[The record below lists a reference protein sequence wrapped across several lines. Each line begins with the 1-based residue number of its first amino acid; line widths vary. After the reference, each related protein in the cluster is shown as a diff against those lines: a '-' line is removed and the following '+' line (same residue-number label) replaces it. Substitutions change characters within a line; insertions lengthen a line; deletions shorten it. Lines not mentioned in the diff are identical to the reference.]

1 MRCILKKSLSLFLSI
16 LIMVGIVPNLLFEAK
31 AVQTADDFIVIAN
44 DICGTVNANMD
55 NWTSRH
61 VYWLEQIETGR
72 EIVNK
77 ITYGEKIAD
86 ACIDTA
92 VSLTFTL
99 IPGYGSFSWV
109 EWSLSRGIDVLQ
121 LGIYHAIKGD
131 FEKNIQ
137 LGMQYC
143 DDAFN
148 KFMHNK
154 NSKHK
159 ITDPNVAYDILLSYT
174 KGITYLYYGWGFY
187 NKIMSDFVEERSN
200 KALFYTQKTIEYGVD
215 MAFTAAMPMIKDMF
229 PKLSK
234 IEVDGV
240 YEIGD
245 LYNSLTVVEWKTLLS
260 HMPKYFSSFE
270 LETPLRNYETL
281 AKHLYNASI
290 PKIKKSLTMS
300 YEASPF
306 YEPCAYR
313 ESLNNVVLTGNQRDD
328 LVNVALSQVGYHEGN
343 NPSQISGTNTSGSG
357 NYTEYGYWFGY
368 YVIGKSD
375 GHFHSWCAMFI
386 SWCARQAGIPIS
398 VISNAAY
405 AYADSSL
412 KSGGYSDFHVDRKDK
427 GSYTPQKGDL
437 IFFGNWEHVG
447 IVWKVENGRVYTI
460 EGNNNNA
467 VKKSSYSL
475 NSSYIKCYGAPKY
488 NGISSD
494 FSDIYSYDYYNG
506 GKAYK
511 TGTYKVTTT
520 AGLYTR
526 SKPTANSTQLSSWN
540 YGSIVDVT
548 ATDGNWGYTSRGWIC
563 LDYTQRISS
572 ATSSYNS
579 NVSYDTGNYVV
590 TTKAGLNCRKGVGT
604 NTGIVT
610 ALKYGTQFSVTK
622 TDGAWGYCPEYG
634 GWLCLNY
641 ADYVSA
647 LNPSLPVP
655 TTPELSTST
664 SSEIGVNDVISF
676 SWKAVD
682 TAEKYNVKLIDA
694 STSKVVKTTT
704 VSGTNASFVAPYAG
718 TFNVSVSASNSQHT
732 GKEATLYGFTAKA
745 PLTVTFKNWDGS
757 VISKQTVAYGKDAT
771 VPSNPS
777 RTGYTFSKWDGNYK
791 TVRENS
797 VVTAIFTR
805 NKYKVTFCDY
815 DGTTLK
821 TQDVYY
827 GDAATA
833 PSYKAPTG
841 YSFVKWDKSFDKI
854 TKATNVKA
862 VVSWTSIYP
871 LEISTKSAV
880 ERNNKSYIVTS
891 IVNNSPNAVSN
902 AKVIAVLKTKENKL
916 LATVE
921 SGKISLAKGEVK
933 NLTLTATYNGMAT
946 KAEIFVVKADNEK
959 IPLASQLAVTVDQ
972 GTAWSSWSTS
982 APPSNALQTQSRT
995 EYRYKDKSF
1004 KTSTSSSLDG
1014 WTKYDSKTT
1023 YGSWGAWSAWQ
1034 DSSVS
1039 SSDVRE
1045 VKTQKVIASYNK
1057 KTQWRYSR
1065 YSTEP
1070 TNKQDGTTL
1079 AYAWKSG
1086 DCIYYEDT
1094 GWLDYPLEAQV
1105 THSCG
1110 TGYGKGAIKGSKYN
1124 YWYNQETRQVDDTNS
1139 PNYKTQYSYRTRTKT
1154 VTNYFYQWGNWSSWG
1169 TTKYTANDN
1178 RQVQTRTTYR
1188 YIANNSSNIE
1198 TTAGTSRTIKGT
1210 VSTAYAG
1217 RQALLFVSSKDGAT
1231 QFLGQTKIASNGAY
1245 SFTFKLLS
1253 EPTVSS
1259 GDYNVTLSIEG
1270 TTAAIVLDPILAP
1283 VPSYKVKFVDHNG
1296 TTLSEQTI
1304 KQGQDAV
1311 VPNSPSRE
1319 GYNFTGWDKAFT
1331 NIQSN
1336 LTVTAKYTIKS
1347 FDVVFVDELNN
1358 TSVSVK
1364 YNYGAKLNPPAV
1376 TEHIDYKFLGWDAVN
1391 NGKTTVKDNMV
1402 VNALF
1407 EKKTFTVKFL
1417 NYDGSVY
1424 NSQTVE
1430 YGDACEEAYLA
1441 NTEKC
1446 IFLAWNPNG
1455 DLNYVTEDI
1464 VVEPVFEYTE
1474 TVDAPTANIV
1484 SGEYNNKQ
1492 LVTLSSTTPGTKIYY
1507 TLDGTIPNVPNT
1519 GLKAEKTD
1527 LDELP
1532 KSEGILYTGPFTVD
1546 SSEKLIFVAIKE
1558 GLNNSEFVQEVYA
1571 INNSSN
1577 KKHVVTVHC
1586 GETDEVQRFLVDDGK
1601 TIPDF
1606 NFSLHGTGY
1615 VIDAIYKDAT
1625 FTNEWNPD
1633 TDVVKSSMDLYI
1645 KWKKESFNVK
1655 FLDSN
1660 GKVVSEQKI
1669 AFLEDAVAPEIQQ
1682 KEGYLFA
1689 GWDNGYTAINSDIV
1703 VKPIYVSVDDI
1714 TTIKLNRNNIG
1725 LYISDTATLTATV
1738 SLGKNASNKAVI
1750 WQSSDENV
1758 VTVDDNGNLKAIA
1771 AGTAIVYA
1779 VSEDSGMSAQCTV
1792 VVKDKNAVVT
1802 PTNKVTSVSADDIS
1816 LIYKGS
1822 ATITPTV
1829 NMTGNVNYTVS
1840 YVSSNPS
1847 VAQVD
1852 EIGNVYAAKTGSAT
1866 ITVTVTDEYGNKVT
1880 DTCDVNA
1887 QYTWWQWIIVI
1898 VLFGWLW
1905 Y

>member
-1 MRCILKKSLSLFLSI
+1 MKKVFKRMVATIILVAVFMTSIPIQSFAASSNSPPTVFSQNGKDTAWHNYPYGYNGNNRDIAYSGCGLLSIVNAIYYLNGEFIDPRTLADFSIQNGCRVSSGTDTRKLAPLVAKKFGEKYKFDYVGRETDLSLIKQNLQKGYVAIVGTETVATGGGHVMAVVDYDTSTGRFLFLDSYVSGNRFGTNYSWQTIVDSASNRRTGNGKVDMTGSGFLFFKASETNNIVSKSNSKISANGIPVPVEKNKGTPWEFFCGSISANNGISATAARVYDSNGNIVRSNNKTFKADGNPVSMTAASAFNSLVDFSTLPVGEYTLELFVTCKFFSGNGIISDILSI
-16 LIMVGIVPNLLFEAK
+16 FENFLQVYK
-31 AVQTADDFIVIAN
+31 GKFVVYSSSRNSSERT
-44 DICGTVNANMD
+44 
-55 NWTSRH
+55 TSRS
-61 VYWLEQIETGR
+61 VSSRSLQTDKYG
-72 EIVNK
+72 NK
-77 ITYGEKIAD
+77 Y
-86 ACIDTA
+86 
-92 VSLTFTL
+92 
-99 IPGYGSFSWV
+99 
-109 EWSLSRGIDVLQ
+109 
-121 LGIYHAIKGD
+121 
-131 FEKNIQ
+131 
-137 LGMQYC
+137 
-143 DDAFN
+143 
-148 KFMHNK
+148 
-154 NSKHK
+154 
-159 ITDPNVAYDILLSYT
+159 
-174 KGITYLYYGWGFY
+174 YLY
-187 NKIMSDFVEERSN
+187 SSN
-200 KALFYTQKTIEYGVD
+200 MTEQDSY
-215 MAFTAAMPMIKDMF
+215 
-229 PKLSK
+229 
-234 IEVDGV
+234 
-240 YEIGD
+240 
-245 LYNSLTVVEWKTLLS
+245 
-260 HMPKYFSSFE
+260 YFSS
-270 LETPLRNYETL
+270 
-281 AKHLYNASI
+281 
-290 PKIKKSLTMS
+290 
-300 YEASPF
+300 
-306 YEPCAYR
+306 
-313 ESLNNVVLTGNQRDD
+313 
-328 LVNVALSQVGYHEGN
+328 
-343 NPSQISGTNTSGSG
+343 
-357 NYTEYGYWFGY
+357 
-368 YVIGKSD
+368 
-375 GHFHSWCAMFI
+375 
-386 SWCARQAGIPIS
+386 
-398 VISNAAY
+398 
-405 AYADSSL
+405 
-412 KSGGYSDFHVDRKDK
+412 
-427 GSYTPQKGDL
+427 
-437 IFFGNWEHVG
+437 
-447 IVWKVENGRVYTI
+447 
-460 EGNNNNA
+460 
-467 VKKSSYSL
+467 SSY
-475 NSSYIKCYGAPKY
+475 P
-488 NGISSD
+488 
-494 FSDIYSYDYYNG
+494 
-506 GKAYK
+506 

-526 SKPTANSTQLSSWN
+526 SKPTANSTKLSTWN
-540 YGSIVDVT
+540 YGAVVDVT

-563 LDYTQRISS
+563 LDYTQCVSGSS
-572 ATSSYNS
+572 SSYNA

-604 NTGIVT
+604 NAGIIT

-622 TDGAWGYCPEYG
+622 TDGAWGYSPEYG

-641 ADYVSA
+641 ADYISA
-647 LNPSLPVP
+647 LTPSLPVP

-771 VPSNPS
+771 APSNPS

-854 TKATNVKA
+854 TKATTVKA

-982 APPSNALQTQSRT
+982 TPPSNALQTQSRT
-995 EYRYKDKSF
+995 EYRYRDKKF

-1014 WTKYDSKTT
+1014 WTKYDSETT

-1070 TNKQDGTTL
+1070 TNKQDSTTL

-1154 VTNYFYQWGNWSSWG
+1154 VTNYFYQWGSWSSWG
-1169 TTKYTANDN
+1169 TTKYTANDD

-1210 VSTAYAG
+1210 VSKSYAG
-1217 RQALLFVSSKDGAT
+1217 RQALLFVSSKDGTT

-1245 SFTFKLLS
+1245 SFTFKLLN

-1259 GDYNVTLSIEG
+1259 GDFNVTLSIEG

-1311 VPNSPSRE
+1311 APNSPSRE

-1331 NIQSN
+1331 NVQGN

-1358 TSVSVK
+1358 TSASIK

-1376 TEHIDYKFLGWDAVN
+1376 TEHIDYKFLGWDAVI

-1430 YGDACEEAYLA
+1430 YGESAVIPELKDSGNY
-1441 NTEKC
+1441 
-1446 IFLAWNPNG
+1446 IFVTWIIPE
-1455 DLNYVTEDI
+1455 DINYVTENI
-1464 VVEPVFEYTE
+1464 TVTPYFEYTDS
-1474 TVDAPTANIV
+1474 VAIPTANIET
-1484 SGEYNNKQ
+1484 GTYNGVQ
-1492 LVTLSSTTPGTKIYY
+1492 TVTLSCATSGAKIYY
-1507 TLDGTIPNVPNT
+1507 TLDGSDPLEEVENT
-1519 GLKAEKTD
+1519 KARSTQIN
-1527 LDELP
+1527 
-1532 KSEGILYTGPFTVD
+1532 GTLYTGPFTIDESAELVFTAVKD
-1546 SSEKLIFVAIKE
+1546 
-1558 GLNNSEFVQEVYA
+1558 GM
-1571 INNSSN
+1571 NSSGYEHKTLAVN
-1577 KKHVVTVHC
+1577 TGSSKKQYTVTIHYGIYDAVSTIIVND
-1586 GETDEVQRFLVDDGK
+1586 GETVSLGESELYNYGYTLVGAYTDEKYKDVWNLETDKVTCELDLYLKWTQNTYTVTFKDLDGK
-1601 TIPDF
+1601 VLETQKVKFGESAVPPVVEEHNGYIF
-1606 NFSLHGTGY
+1606 TGWDKDY
-1615 VIDAIYKDAT
+1615 NEISENIVISAT
-1625 FTNEWNPD
+1625 F
-1633 TDVVKSSMDLYI
+1633 I
-1645 KWKKESFNVK
+1645 
-1655 FLDSN
+1655 
-1660 GKVVSEQKI
+1660 SE
-1669 AFLEDAVAPEIQQ
+1669 
-1682 KEGYLFA
+1682 
-1689 GWDNGYTAINSDIV
+1689 T
-1703 VKPIYVSVDDI
+1703 DI
-1714 TTIKLNRNNIG
+1714 TTVKLNRTSVG
-1725 LYISDTATLTATV
+1725 LYINDNATLTATI
-1738 SLGKNASNKAVI
+1738 SLGKNVSNNAVI

-1758 VTVDDNGNLKAIA
+1758 VTVDDNGNITAVA
-1771 AGTAIVYA
+1771 EGTAIVYA

-1802 PTNKVTSVSADDIS
+1802 PTDKVTSVSVDDTS

-1852 EIGNVYAAKTGSAT
+1852 ENGNIYAAKTGSAT

-1880 DTCDVNA
+1880 DTCDVNV